1 MSGQTVRLDF
11 DSTFEMLDLVQV
23 VSDHIGHLAGLDEE
37 ARHWVNVAVRESV
50 INAIKHGN
58 RSDTGKRVHVEFTPL
73 NSADAPQGVHIR
85 VRDEG
90 PGFDPADVPDP
101 LAPENLLKGSGR
113 GIFLIRSFMD
123 EMVLQRAAEG
133 GMEMVMVKRAHPV
146 QDTGCD
152 VSKAAG

>member
-1 MSGQTVRLDF
+1 MRPGQTVRLDF

-23 VSDHIGHLAGLDEE
+23 VSDHIGRLAGLDEE

-58 RSDTGKRVHVEFTPL
+58 SNDAGKRVHVEFTPL
-73 NSADAPQGVHIR
+73 ESADAPQGVHIR

-90 PGFDPADVPDP
+90 PGFDPAAVPDP

-133 GMEMVMVKRAHPV
+133 GMEMVMVKRA
-146 QDTGCD
+146 G
-152 VSKAAG
+152 AAPDPGLLSA